1 MPDADRRCV
10 AHRHGRGRRPGARGA
25 AAGRRLHDGAG
36 RSVVG
41 RVRHAPRRPR
51 GGRRDDRPA
60 ARRARQGPRPH
71 LERGCAVTRVLV
83 VDDSDTTRTLL
94 VRTLERA
101 GFEVSSARDGAE
113 GAAAALREPPAVVV
127 TDLDMP
133 VMDGH
138 QLLRLLKSETAT
150 AMTPIVILTSHGE
163 APSRFWGLRAGADA
177 YLTKDSDPAE
187 LVATVGRLAA
197 ATAVGP
203 AREPAG
209 PLGPL
214 DVLTKVVRQLDAS
227 LMRATLLNALLERG
241 LSTNDLHAANRAIL
255 EVVAGVADAHL
266 LAVGVT
272 EPDAATLDV
281 LVARPVS
288 LRSTDRFIAATVA
301 EMALPTNVELKV
313 DVSGAGEGEGDA
325 DPSHLVSYPLPM
337 RGATSL
343 LALLPSE
350 PQQFA
355 VASAGLLADLAP
367 HAGILLD
374 NARLGQKLQELSTH
388 DGLTRALNHRAILER
403 LSQEI
408 ERAGRYDRTV
418 TVVIS
423 DLDHFKRVNDA
434 HGHVAGDAV
443 LRAAADA
450 MRHALRVSDVLGR
463 FGGEEFLAVLPE
475 SDLEA
480 GRQAAER
487 LRRAVAERTATI
499 ASGERVPITG
509 SFGVASQAEL
519 GSEVTADALV
529 ALADSRLYQA
539 KAAGRNCVR
548 P

>member
-1 MPDADRRCV
+1 M
-10 AHRHGRGRRPGARGA
+10 
-25 AAGRRLHDGAG
+25 
-36 RSVVG
+36 
-41 RVRHAPRRPR
+41 
-51 GGRRDDRPA
+51 
-60 ARRARQGPRPH
+60 
-71 LERGCAVTRVLV
+71 TRVLV

-101 GFEVSSARDGAE
+101 GFDVSSARDGAE
-113 GAAAALREPPAVVV
+113 GAAAALRQPPAVVV

-138 QLLRLLKSETAT
+138 QLLRLLKSEAATAT
-150 AMTPIVILTSHGE
+150 TPIVILTSHGE
-163 APSRFWGLRAGADA
+163 APSRFWGLHGGADA

-197 ATAVGP
+197 ATAAAP

-209 PLGPL
+209 RLGPL

-227 LMRATLLNALLERG
+227 LMRATLLNVLLERG
-241 LSTNDLHAANRAIL
+241 FSANDLHAANRAIL

-272 EPDAATLDV
+272 ESETATLDV
-281 LVARPVS
+281 LVTRPVS
-288 LRSTDRFIAATVA
+288 LRSTDSFIAATIA
-301 EMALPTNVELKV
+301 QMALPAGVELKV

-325 DPSHLVSYPLPM
+325 DPAHLVSYPLPM
-337 RGATSL
+337 RGAASL

-367 HAGILLD
+367 HAGIVLD

-388 DGLTRALNHRAILER
+388 DGLTRALNHRAIQER
-403 LSQEI
+403 LTQEI
-408 ERAGRYDRTV
+408 ERAGRYGRTV
-418 TVVIS
+418 TVVIG

-434 HGHVAGDAV
+434 HGHVAGDTV

-450 MRHALRVSDVLGR
+450 MRHALRTSDVLGR
-463 FGGEEFLAVLPE
+463 YGGEEFLAVLPE

-480 GRQAAER
+480 GRRAGER
-487 LRRAVAERTATI
+487 LRCAVAERTATI
-499 ASGERVPITG
+499 ASGERVPITA
-509 SFGVASQAEL
+509 SFGVASRAEL
-519 GSEVTADALV
+519 GSEATADALV

>member
-1 MPDADRRCV
+1 M
-10 AHRHGRGRRPGARGA
+10 
-25 AAGRRLHDGAG
+25 
-36 RSVVG
+36 
-41 RVRHAPRRPR
+41 
-51 GGRRDDRPA
+51 
-60 ARRARQGPRPH
+60 
-71 LERGCAVTRVLV
+71 TRVLV

-138 QLLRLLKSETAT
+138 QLLRLLKSEAAT
-150 AMTPIVILTSHGE
+150 AATPVIVLTSHGE
-163 APSRFWGLRAGADA
+163 APSRFWGLHGGADA

-187 LVATVGRLAA
+187 LVAAVGRLAA
-197 ATAVGP
+197 HTHPTTTRDGAAS
-203 AREPAG
+203 
-209 PLGPL
+209 LGPL
-214 DVLTKVVRQLDAS
+214 DVLTRVVRQLDGS
-227 LMRATLLNALLERG
+227 LMRATLLNALLEKG
-241 LSTNDLHAANRAIL
+241 LSTTDLHAASNAIL
-255 EVVAGVADAHL
+255 QVVASVADAHL

-288 LRSTDRFIAATVA
+288 LRATERFVSAMVA
-301 EMALPTNVELKV
+301 DMAVPAGVAP
-313 DVSGAGEGEGDA
+313 DVAVNGESEGDGDA
-325 DPSHLVSYPLPM
+325 DPAYIVSYPLPM
-337 RGATSL
+337 RGAAGR
-343 LALLPSE
+343 LAVLPSE

-355 VASAGLLADLAP
+355 LASGAILADLAP
-367 HAGILLD
+367 HAGLVLD
-374 NARLGQKLQELSTH
+374 NARLGQRLQELSTH
-388 DGLTRALNHRAILER
+388 DGLTRALNHRAIQER
-403 LSQEI
+403 LTQEI
-408 ERAGRYDRTV
+408 ERAGRYSRTV

-450 MRHALRVSDVLGR
+450 MRRALRTSDVLGR
-463 FGGEEFLAVLPE
+463 YGGEEFLAVLPE

-480 GRQAAER
+480 GRRAAER
-487 LRRAVAERTATI
+487 LRRAVAERTTII
-499 ASGERVPITG
+499 ASGERVPITA

-519 GSEVTADALV
+519 GSGATADALV

>member
-1 MPDADRRCV
+1 
-10 AHRHGRGRRPGARGA
+10 
-25 AAGRRLHDGAG
+25 
-36 RSVVG
+36 
-41 RVRHAPRRPR
+41 
-51 GGRRDDRPA
+51 
-60 ARRARQGPRPH
+60 
-71 LERGCAVTRVLV
+71 VTRVLV

-101 GFEVSSARDGAE
+101 GFDVSSARDGAE
-113 GAAAALREPPAVVV
+113 GAAAALRQPPAVVV

-138 QLLRLLKSETAT
+138 QLLRLLKSEAVTAT
-150 AMTPIVILTSHGE
+150 TPIVILTSHGE
-163 APSRFWGLRAGADA
+163 APSRFWGLHGGADA

-197 ATAVGP
+197 ATTAAP

-227 LMRATLLNALLERG
+227 LMRATLLNVLLERG
-241 LSTNDLHAANRAIL
+241 FSANDLHAANRAIL

-272 EPDAATLDV
+272 ESETATLDV
-281 LVARPVS
+281 LVTRPVS
-288 LRSTDRFIAATVA
+288 LRSTDSFIAATIA
-301 EMALPTNVELKV
+301 QMALPAGVELKV

-325 DPSHLVSYPLPM
+325 DPAHLVSYTLPM
-337 RGATSL
+337 RGAASL

-367 HAGILLD
+367 HAGIVLD

-388 DGLTRALNHRAILER
+388 DGLTRALNHRAIQER
-403 LSQEI
+403 LTQEI
-408 ERAGRYDRTV
+408 ERAGRYGRTV
-418 TVVIS
+418 TVVIG

-434 HGHVAGDAV
+434 HGHVAGDTV

-450 MRHALRVSDVLGR
+450 MRHALRTSDVLGR
-463 FGGEEFLAVLPE
+463 YGGEEFLAVLPE

-480 GRQAAER
+480 GRRAGER
-487 LRRAVAERTATI
+487 LRCAVAERTATI
-499 ASGERVPITG
+499 ASGERVPITA
-509 SFGVASQAEL
+509 SFGVASRAEL
-519 GSEVTADALV
+519 GSEATADALV

>member
-1 MPDADRRCV
+1 
-10 AHRHGRGRRPGARGA
+10 
-25 AAGRRLHDGAG
+25 
-36 RSVVG
+36 
-41 RVRHAPRRPR
+41 
-51 GGRRDDRPA
+51 
-60 ARRARQGPRPH
+60 
-71 LERGCAVTRVLV
+71 VTRVLV

-101 GFEVSSARDGAE
+101 GFAVSSARDGAE

-138 QLLRLLKSETAT
+138 QLLRLLKSEAAT
-150 AMTPIVILTSHGE
+150 AATPIIVLTSHGE
-163 APSRFWGLRAGADA
+163 APSRFWGLHGGADA

-187 LVATVGRLAA
+187 LVAAVGRLAA
-197 ATAVGP
+197 HAHPTTTQDGA
-203 AREPAG
+203 AS
-209 PLGPL
+209 LGPL
-214 DVLTKVVRQLDAS
+214 DVLTRVVRQLDAS
-227 LMRATLLNALLERG
+227 LMRATLLNALLEKG
-241 LSTNDLHAANRAIL
+241 LSTTDLHAASNAIL
-255 EVVAGVADAHL
+255 QVVASVADAHL

-288 LRSTDRFIAATVA
+288 LRATERFVSAMVA
-301 EMALPTNVELKV
+301 DMAVPAGVAP
-313 DVSGAGEGEGDA
+313 DVAVNGESEGDGDA
-325 DPSHLVSYPLPM
+325 DPAHIVSYPLPM
-337 RGATSL
+337 RGAAGR
-343 LALLPSE
+343 LAVLPSE

-355 VASAGLLADLAP
+355 LASGAILADLAP
-367 HAGILLD
+367 HAGLVLD
-374 NARLGQKLQELSTH
+374 NARLGQRLQELSTH
-388 DGLTRALNHRAILER
+388 DGLTRALNHRAIQER
-403 LSQEI
+403 LTQEI
-408 ERAGRYDRTV
+408 ERAGRYSRTV
-418 TVVIS
+418 TVVIG

-450 MRHALRVSDVLGR
+450 MRRALRTSDVLGR
-463 FGGEEFLAVLPE
+463 YGGEEFLAVLPE

-480 GRQAAER
+480 GRRAAER
-487 LRRAVAERTATI
+487 LRRAVAERTTII
-499 ASGERVPITG
+499 ASGERVPITA

-519 GSEVTADALV
+519 GSGATADALV